1 MTELEQRIVDV
12 IIALGEGV
20 VVSYGDVADDAG
32 FPGRSRAVGSLLS
45 GTDLD
50 LPWWRVVRAD
60 GRLATDPAAGQAALL
75 RAEGVTVRD
84 GRVVDAPIGRFRRR
98 R

>member
-1 MTELEQRIVDV
+1 MSDLEDRVLDV
-12 IIALGEGV
+12 LRALTPGE

-32 FPGRSRAVGSLLS
+32 FPGRSRAVGSLLA

-75 RAEGVTVRD
+75 RAEGVTLRN

-98 R
+98 L

>member
-1 MTELEQRIVDV
+1 MIV
-12 IIALGEGV
+12 ALGEGE

-32 FPGRSRAVGSLLS
+32 FPGRSRAVGSLLA

-50 LPWWRVVRAD
+50 LPWWRVVRATAAWPPTPPP
-60 GRLATDPAAGQAALL
+60 GRRRCCGP
-75 RAEGVTVRD
+75 RASRVRN

-98 R
+98 L